1 MVLERDNVGSLE
13 ERDGVRETVHWHP
26 QTAANLHRRTNCK
39 WLNAKWQVQQTAE
52 AGAHELIEAAVG
64 QAAMQTG

>member
-26 QTAANLHRRTNCK
+26 QTAANLHRRTNCG
-39 WLNAKWQVQQTAE
+39 LQVARCQVASATDS
-52 AGAHELIEAAVG
+52 
-64 QAAMQTG
+64 